1 MALFLYIY
9 HPLIYLNRYHIILF
23 CLVILILPAC
33 DHSAPVKKIK
43 PVVFVEKP
51 ELVNENV
58 AKIIAGTLSG
68 FSPSGTLIL
77 ADDSLF
83 ATAFLLEFY
92 KEHHYMASWTNKGKL
107 TIQGDSLF
115 KLIRHAGLDGLID
128 TDYHVGKIDSLLKKD
143 NRAMKFDANKLSEA
157 DLLLTD
163 AFFTYAVH
171 ISTGRLNKDSLTR
184 EWHPRQLDTNIV
196 QLLNRAIR
204 HNTIGK
210 TLHSIEPQNTQYQRL
225 KLALRLFLTE
235 FQGITWDSL
244 KSRNA
249 DSLTFTTRLKERL
262 IASHDYVISDD
273 DSLTSDSLLLI
284 RAIKNFQCSNFLTQ
298 DGKIG
303 KLTFKALQRT
313 KADYILQI
321 QLNMERCRWSRFPAE
336 QRYVWVNIP
345 KYEMKVIDEDTLYMK
360 SRVIVGS
367 AKKNTPLLKSRITN
381 FLIYP
386 YWNVPYSIATKELLP
401 ILQRDTSYL
410 RKNNFEVLN
419 GFNQVV
425 DPKYIIWKKYNEKF
439 FPWRLRQK
447 TGDENSLGVLKFN
460 FQNKYGVYMHDTDNR
475 RLFNREMRAM
485 SHGCVRVEKFLDFA
499 KFLIRE
505 DSLKY
510 PVDSLLVDLDMEKQK
525 YIYMR
530 RPIAVYIDYFTAE
543 VNEYGELFF
552 FIDVY
557 GKDEKMKKALFASN

>member
-1 MALFLYIY
+1 MNRFHITLFSLA
-9 HPLIYLNRYHIILF
+9 ILLF
-23 CLVILILPAC
+23 SSC
-33 DHSAPVKKIK
+33 DKPTAPKKSK
-43 PVVFVEKP
+43 PVVLVEKP

-58 AKIIAGTLSG
+58 AKIIAGTLST
-68 FSPSGTLIL
+68 FPATQTLVL

-83 ATAFLLEFY
+83 ATSFLLESY
-92 KEHHYMASWTNKGKL
+92 KDKRYMAIWTNKGKL
-107 TIQGDSLF
+107 TIQGDSL
-115 KLIRHAGLDGLID
+115 LQMIRMAPLDGLISS
-128 TDYHVGKIDSLLKKD
+128 DYHLEKIDSLLKRDKT
-143 NRAMKFDANKLSEA
+143 NHTFNASRLSEA

-171 ISTGRLNKDSLTR
+171 LRTGRLNRDSLTR
-184 EWHPRQLDTNIV
+184 EWHPQRVDTNLV
-196 QLLNRAIR
+196 FLLNRALR
-204 HNTIGK
+204 HNTISR
-210 TLHSIEPQNTQYQRL
+210 TIHSLEPKNQQYQGL
-225 KLALRLFLTE
+225 KLSLRQFLNE
-235 FQGITWDSL
+235 FNESDWDSL
-244 KSRNA
+244 RSRNS
-249 DSLTFTTRLKERL
+249 DSVTFNARLKARL
-262 IASHDYVISDD
+262 IASHDFVIAAD

-284 RAIKNFQCSNFLTQ
+284 RAIKNFQCSNYLTP

-321 QLNMERCRWSRFPAE
+321 ELNMERCRWGSFPKE
-336 QRYVWVNIP
+336 PRYVWVNIP
-345 KYEMKVIDEDTLYMK
+345 KYEMKVIEDDTLVMK

-367 AKKNTPLLKSRITN
+367 PTKNTPVLKSRIGN

-386 YWNVPYSIATKELLP
+386 YWNVPYKIATEELLP
-401 ILQRDTSYL
+401 ILKRDTSYL

-425 DPKYIIWKKYNEKF
+425 DPKYVIWKKYNEKF

-460 FQNKYGVYMHDTDNR
+460 FYNKYGVYMHDTDNH

-485 SHGCVRVEKFLDFA
+485 SHGCVRLEKFLDFA
-499 KFLIRE
+499 KYLIRE
-505 DSLKY
+505 DSLTY
-510 PVDSLLVDLDMEKQK
+510 PVDSLLVDLDMQKQK
-525 YIYMR
+525 YVYIR
-530 RPIAVYIDYFTAE
+530 QPIPVYIDYYTAE

-557 GKDEKMKKALFASN
+557 GKDEKMKKALFFH